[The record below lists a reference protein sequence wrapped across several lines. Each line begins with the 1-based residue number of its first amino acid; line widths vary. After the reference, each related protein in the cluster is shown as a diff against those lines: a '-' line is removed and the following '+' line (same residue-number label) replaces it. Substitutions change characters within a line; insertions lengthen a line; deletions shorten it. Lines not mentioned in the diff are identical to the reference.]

1 MKKLLITSV
10 LFSFGLIWAQD
21 DDIDFDDMDAMWDN
35 TVWNEIEDIADEE
48 IQEVDNIT
56 AVAGVRGAEAEDE
69 ALHHLYYRQ
78 SMKGPSKVELNKAL
92 GKLLNTLA
100 TLKEKNPEHKKIP
113 EVTHYVIQIYKK
125 LENNSKAK
133 EMESELLATAPDSK
147 WAKFYK

>member
-1 MKKLLITSV
+1 MKNIKYILPIFAL
-10 LFSFGLIWAQD
+10 GLVFAQD
-21 DDIDFDDMDAMWDN
+21 DDDMDAMWDN

-78 SMKGPSKVELNKAL
+78 SMKGPSEMALNKAL
-92 GKLLNTLA
+92 GKLLNTLSA
-100 TLKEKNPEHKKIP
+100 LKEKDPKHKKIP

-125 LENNSKAK
+125 LNNMPKSK
-133 EMESELLATAPDSK
+133 EMEKELLTTAPDSK

>member
-1 MKKLLITSV
+1 MMKKLLITSV

-21 DDIDFDDMDAMWDN
+21 DDLDMDAMWDN

-100 TLKEKNPEHKKIP
+100 ALKEKNPEHKKIP

-133 EMESELLATAPDSK
+133 EMEQELLATAPDSK

>member
-21 DDIDFDDMDAMWDN
+21 DDLDMDAMWDN

-100 TLKEKNPEHKKIP
+100 ILKEKNPEHKKIP